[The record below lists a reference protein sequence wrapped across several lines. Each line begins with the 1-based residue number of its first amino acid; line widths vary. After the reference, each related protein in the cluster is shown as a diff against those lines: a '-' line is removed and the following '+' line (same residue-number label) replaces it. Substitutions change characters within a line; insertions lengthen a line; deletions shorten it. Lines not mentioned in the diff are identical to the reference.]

1 MADFYEQS
9 ALGTGAMFGTTLV
22 QGKGNIGGH
31 RHVFVGLQGGGK
43 NGLVFPPIG
52 GVVVNPFKGRARAFA
67 GDLCEYRI
75 DGSVYIL
82 KTFEVATSV
91 ETGSRNVA
99 LVRDG
104 YHHVPFE
111 GDILAS
117 APTDVDTPVVG
128 KLVQSVTEGDGV
140 WNVVF
145 AEPIEGAMSAGSFF
159 VEAKAMGADSNVM
172 VQNPNSFLPCDYD
185 FGYVAVSGP
194 DDFNGAK
201 YLITPCLANEDTK
214 LIVSQMTKLP
224 ECYLSMN
231 KSLVKGWFNL

>member
-43 NGLVFPPIG
+43 NGLVFPPVG
-52 GVVVNPFKGRARAFA
+52 GVVVNPFRGRARAFA
-67 GDLCEYRI
+67 GDLCEYTI
-75 DGSVYIL
+75 NGAVYIL
-82 KTFEVATSV
+82 KTFEVATNAAAGSTSV
-91 ETGSRNVA
+91 A
-99 LVRDG
+99 FVRDG
-104 YHHVPFE
+104 YHHVPFA

-117 APTDVDTPVVG
+117 APTSVDTPVVG
-128 KLVQSVTEGDGV
+128 KVVQSVTEGDGV

-145 AEPIEGAMSAGSFF
+145 AAPIEGAMSAGSFF
-159 VEAKAMGADSNVM
+159 VEAKAPGADTTVR

-185 FGYVAVSGP
+185 FGYVAGSDP
-194 DDFNGAK
+194 DDINGAR